1 MSAKDRK
8 MSIFKD
14 FLKNAAG
21 GRAEEPV
28 AGICACARDEGLYI
42 EDWVRYHLALG
53 FSKIIIYDNN
63 LPGDDSLPEILRE
76 HIKAGRVD
84 VIDARGRTA
93 FQLSAY
99 NECLARYRKELDWL
113 ACIDVDE
120 FVTLT
125 PESGCTTIG
134 QYLSAAKAAG
144 ADVIY
149 LNWMLF
155 GDNGKTRYE
164 PGPLP
169 GRFPEPTGMDY
180 DGNRHIKSLVS
191 TRAHVSFC
199 DNPHNVVPASRRK
212 AKITDDNFVEI
223 RYNGPWQNISYRKC
237 YLRHYVTK
245 TVEEYV
251 TQKIRRGAPD
261 QPEKLKFQIYNM
273 DAFYRFNERTPEK
286 DRIAES
292 LLERQTPA
300 G

>member
-1 MSAKDRK
+1 M
-8 MSIFKD
+8 
-14 FLKNAAG
+14 
-21 GRAEEPV
+21 
-28 AGICACARDEGLYI
+28 
-42 EDWVRYHLALG
+42 
-53 FSKIIIYDNN
+53 
-63 LPGDDSLPEILRE
+63 
-76 HIKAGRVD
+76 
-84 VIDARGRTA
+84 
-93 FQLSAY
+93 
-99 NECLARYRKELDWL
+99 
-113 ACIDVDE
+113 DE

-134 QYLSAAKAAG
+134 QYLSAARAAES
-144 ADVIY
+144 DVIY

-155 GDNGKTRYE
+155 GDNGKTSYE

-169 GRFPEPTGMDY
+169 GRFPEPTRMNY

-212 AKITDDNFVEI
+212 ARITDDNFTEI

-251 TQKIRRGAPD
+251 TQKIRRVAPG

-292 LLERQTPA
+292 ILERQTPA

>member
-1 MSAKDRK
+1 M
-8 MSIFKD
+8 
-14 FLKNAAG
+14 
-21 GRAEEPV
+21 
-28 AGICACARDEGLYI
+28 
-42 EDWVRYHLALG
+42 RYHLALG

-63 LPGDDSLPEILRE
+63 LPGDSSLPEILRE

-120 FVTLT
+120 FVTLS

-134 QYLSAAKAAG
+134 QYLSDARAAG
-144 ADVIY
+144 TDVIY
-149 LNWMLF
+149 LSWMLF
-155 GDNGKTRYE
+155 GDNGKTSYE

-169 GRFPEPTGMDY
+169 GRFPEPTGMNY

-212 AKITDDNFVEI
+212 ARITDDNFTEI
-223 RYNGPWQNISYRKC
+223 RYNGPWQNISYRKCYLRHYVNGPWQNISYRKC

-261 QPEKLKFQIYNM
+261 QPEKLKFKIYNM